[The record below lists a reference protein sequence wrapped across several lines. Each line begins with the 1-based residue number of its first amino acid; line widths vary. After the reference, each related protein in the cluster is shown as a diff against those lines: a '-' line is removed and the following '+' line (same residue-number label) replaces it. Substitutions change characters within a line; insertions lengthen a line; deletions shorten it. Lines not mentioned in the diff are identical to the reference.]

1 MINLLLI
8 AKDIENGAINKD
20 ILYSKEILQKK
31 CNVYII
37 HEGNLEDNK
46 KNIFSVKKFNL
57 INKFFYIKKIC
68 NSHKINVVHIKGL
81 ISLWHLYYFFLIQLL
96 KINYVISL
104 FSQLNSYN
112 LNNKLFF
119 ENPDIKRKK

>member
-46 KNIFSVKKFNL
+46 KIYSV
-57 INKFFYIKKIC
+57 
-68 NSHKINVVHIKGL
+68 
-81 ISLWHLYYFFLIQLL
+81 
-96 KINYVISL
+96 
-104 FSQLNSYN
+104 
-112 LNNKLFF
+112 
-119 ENPDIKRKK
+119 